1 MGDTLIYRAPLRR
14 FLGGNPFPHGWTEG
28 LFYREKMRAI
38 HRIAPPS
45 LQADDRFL
53 EIGGGRSGL
62 AAMLYPGADITTL
75 DLDPQYAAHQ
85 PAGTRNRFVCGD
97 ARALPFP
104 DEHFAVVTLFD
115 VLEHIVEHEQAVSEA
130 LRVTRPGGFV
140 LVSTPAADWHYPM
153 YGWLRRHAPHEQEL
167 MDEWGHVR
175 RGYTVEQL
183 TELFGAAP
191 IRRTSF
197 INVATAFYHD
207 LAFSRLGRWPRTVLY
222 AAAAAAVLAAYAL
235 HGSDTKGTEL
245 ALAWRR

>member
-1 MGDTLIYRAPLRR
+1 MIRRAPLGP
-14 FLGGNPFPHGWTEG
+14 FLAGNPFPHGWTEG

-45 LQADDRFL
+45 LAADERVL

-62 AAMLYPGADITTL
+62 AAMLYPGADVTTL
-75 DLDPQYAAHQ
+75 DMDPQYAADQ
-85 PAGTRNRFVCGD
+85 PSGARNRFVCGD

-104 DEHFAVVTLFD
+104 DGHFTIVTLFD
-115 VLEHIVEHEQAVSEA
+115 VLEHIEEHEQAVREA

-153 YGWLRRHAPHEQEL
+153 YGWLRRHAPHEREL
-167 MDEWGHVR
+167 MEEWGHVR

-183 TELFGAAP
+183 TSLFGAAP
-191 IRRTSF
+191 IRVSSF
-197 INVATAFYHD
+197 INGATAFYHD
-207 LAFSRLGRWPRTVLY
+207 LAFSRLGRWPRALLY
-222 AAAAAAVLAAYAL
+222 AAAAPVVLAAYAL
-235 HGSDTKGTEL
+235 HGDRTKGTEL